1 MVTIRAKGGRV
12 MSIGENIKAA
22 RKALK
27 MSQDDLAEK
36 TGANRVTISQY
47 ENNVYLPSVP
57 ALQRLAEAL
66 NTTPSKLTG
75 EETDGKW
82 EESERIR
89 RDPNLR
95 ILFDSA
101 LNASPEHIRA
111 AAALLKAL
119 EGVKDE

>member
-1 MVTIRAKGGRV
+1 MT
-12 MSIGENIKAA
+12 IGENIKAL

-66 NTTPSKLTG
+66 NTTPAKLTG
-75 EETDGKW
+75 EETESKW

-101 LNASPEHIRA
+101 MNASPEHIRA
-111 AAALLKAL
+111 AAAMLKAL

>member
-1 MVTIRAKGGRV
+1 
-12 MSIGENIKAA
+12 MSIGENIKSA

-111 AAALLKAL
+111 AAAMLKAL

>member
-1 MVTIRAKGGRV
+1 MVTIKAKGGSV
-12 MSIGENIKAA
+12 MSIGENIKSA

-47 ENNVYLPSVP
+47 ENGVYLPSVP

-111 AAALLKAL
+111 AAAMLKAL